1 MKSMQIPVAVVF
13 PADATFIS
21 RNLVVNILQLTFAKA
36 GLYSVDLSLDDRALS
51 SIPLAVKQLE
61 PKPG

>member
-1 MKSMQIPVAVVF
+1 VAVVF